1 MKRWLNNKKK
11 NTTIVY
17 YEGKIGN
24 YIDNTL
30 GEEKKKKKKTLEFY
44 QGLSFITAI
53 LGYLLS
59 LITNPWISAIG
70 MLIAISSFLVIA
82 WSRYKYEPDDFHE
95 YMLVLGVYF
104 AVLGGILVIDYRLSI
119 PYVCLGAS
127 GLSIVIVGFLLA
139 GASYLTKRF
148 NNG

>member
-30 GEEKKKKKKTLEFY
+30 SEEKKKKKKTLEFY

-104 AVLGGILVIDYRLSI
+104 AVLGCSAGLWLFHTVLWDVEDHGVLVKREILVCEAWF
-119 PYVCLGAS
+119 VCW
-127 GLSIVIVGFLLA
+127 
-139 GASYLTKRF
+139 
-148 NNG
+148 